1 MNKKFSTLM
10 MAGML
15 VAAPSFVGA
24 QVTLNGMPLKDAAD
38 LAKGTADASLQSCL
52 VVRDVNNNGK
62 VDQNDVIL
70 TADVDYTGKIT
81 YKGIKVTS
89 NDQKFFASEEELSKY
104 MWDLTEKKE
113 GTTGSALG
121 WSYGLMSHKT
131 GVYLTVKNGNI
142 VDKKAD
148 SFGSINATSDAGKTT
163 YTSSAFTSV
172 AYALDTKLTQKSGLF
187 TYKGVRE
194 VAEGET
200 KPGTRLLVKQD
211 GSVAIVNLSNITGA
225 DANQCGFIYVKL
237 GERDVNLADELNDIQ
252 GGEGFQ
258 FSFDKS
264 NEVKNNIFE
273 GQNLRAFRVVAPIEW
288 GLDLNGFGRFSIP
301 AGIYL
306 ASEWDGLSENTLKF
320 NTITTKEEFQK
331 LTLVA
336 ATPQSY
342 VEVTNSD
349 RAKGHGFMLELVKA
363 SEMNFYK
370 FKESTETPHF
380 DAEELSEKAEVFVG
394 NACFKLTANVGNNGN
409 DQYKLSLENARL
421 ATDKNNTDAHK
432 NVGVVIG
439 TTLNINNNVNDVEAK
454 NNYLMTNGENQVA
467 FNAVPSS
474 SQYDAKALLNEGTT
488 PAIYTLEFVG
498 GKAEGQ
504 FLTMQREGYSF
515 GAATMPALFVNEN
528 DPMFQF
534 VVSDIKDAVKNP
546 GKDKIYETIVL
557 TNRLT
562 KKDISFEL
570 YTTAEENT
578 FIIFPVSDYS
588 IAVAKN
594 ANGQLYNWSWDNIF
608 NVKGMKVKFN
618 EQKDVDKFATF
629 ESRESYN
636 GLVSFQFANTAES
649 SDRLYAAAE
658 RYKTGANKGEIINGS
673 DIITSEELT
682 EQFEL
687 IRSEAYNYITNDF
700 KYIDANGNLRNASG
714 ANVQDT
720 VAFYTYK
727 VKLFDADE
735 EGWYLTN
742 QGLKSWSEYYA
753 HNFIIK
759 ENYDGSVAL
768 FENDW
773 FKDLTTPVFDQNWFW
788 KDKNVNPHATYY
800 NVNTTNWN
808 KDEYTIGVQ
817 AWEERVCFFDL
828 TNVANQKVKT
838 FMVDEPVYGTLNP
851 VNQTTTFENAK
862 TGTFLNVKSM
872 NGINAA
878 IAASE
883 SMAFDLIPA
892 DVETN
897 VPSFFITNGGNF
909 MYFAKDSAE
918 TGRLTDWE
926 KYTFEDLEGDDFYHV
941 IFKAAELSEDGETLV
956 TTVNGQAKTVAMKAD
971 ATKGILGGLKNFK
984 FNVIESGEGDDT
996 YVIRSNNASHGAYL
1010 ASVNGIMTVT
1020 AKRAGA
1026 TRFIIETEEHSTANE
1041 DVTVSEVTVIAGE
1054 GQLTIAGAAGK
1065 KVVVSNILGQV
1076 VVNTVLSSDNATI
1089 AAPQGVVVVAVEG
1102 EAAVKAIVK

>member
-24 QVTLNGMPLKDAAD
+24 QVTLNGMPLQEAVK
-38 LAKGTADASLQSCL
+38 LAEGTDDASVSSCL
-52 VVRDVNNNGK
+52 VVRDANNNGK
-62 VDQNDVIL
+62 VDKKDVIL

-81 YKGIKVTS
+81 YRGVKVGSDNEIFT
-89 NDQKFFASEEELSKY
+89 ASEEELNKY

-113 GTTGSALG
+113 GTTGSSFG
-121 WSYGLMSHKT
+121 WSYGLKSHKT
-131 GVYLTVKNGNI
+131 GVYLTVQNGDI
-142 VDKKAD
+142 ITEKDK
-148 SFGSINATSDAGKTT
+148 SFTVINATKEKDKDDESKVF
-163 YTSSAFTSV
+163 YTSSAFTASPNV
-172 AYALDTKLTQKSGLF
+172 LDSKLKQNDGLF
-187 TYKGVRE
+187 TYKGVGDGS
-194 VAEGET
+194 V
-200 KPGTRLLVKQD
+200 GTRLLVRQD
-211 GSVAIVNLSNITGA
+211 GSVSIVNLSDLPGVTA
-225 DANQCGFIYVKL
+225 DEVGFIYVKL
-237 GERDVNLADELNDIQ
+237 GERDVNWADELNDIQ

-258 FSFDKS
+258 FSFEKS

-273 GQNLRAFRVVAPIEW
+273 GQNLRAFRVVTPIEW
-288 GLDLNGFGRFSIP
+288 GKDVNGVGRYSIP

-306 ASEWDGLSENTLKF
+306 ASEWEGLSENTLKF
-320 NTITTKEEFQK
+320 NTILTKEEFTK

-336 ATPQSY
+336 ATPQSF

-349 RAKGHGFMLELVKA
+349 RAKGHGFMLEFVKA
-363 SEMNFYK
+363 AEMNFYK
-370 FKESTETPHF
+370 FKESTEDQDF
-380 DAEELSEKAEVFVG
+380 DAEELSEEAEVFVG
-394 NACFKLTANVGNNGN
+394 NACFKLTANVGSNGN

-421 ATDKNNTDAHK
+421 ATDGDHEDVHK

-439 TTLNINNNVNDVEAK
+439 TTKNVNNNVNDVEAR
-454 NNYLMTNGENQVA
+454 NNYLMTNGQNQVA

-504 FLTMQREGYSF
+504 FLTMQKEGSKF
-515 GAATMPALFVNEN
+515 GPATMPALFVNEN
-528 DPMFQF
+528 DPMYQF
-534 VVSDIKDAVKNP
+534 VVSDVKDAVKNP

-562 KKDISFEL
+562 KEDISFEL

-594 ANGQLYNWSWDNIF
+594 ANGTLYNWSWDNIL

-618 EQKDVDKFATF
+618 EQTDVDKFATF

-649 SDRLYAAAE
+649 EDRLYAAAD
-658 RYKTGANKGEIINGS
+658 RNKKGEIIPGNIQTAE
-673 DIITSEELT
+673 DLT
-682 EQFEL
+682 DQFEL
-687 IRSEAYNYITNDF
+687 IRSEEYNYITNDF

-714 ANVQDT
+714 SNVQDT

-727 VKLFDADE
+727 VKLYDADE
-735 EGWYLTN
+735 EGWYLTER
-742 QGLKSWSEYYA
+742 GLKAFAEPFA
-753 HNFIIK
+753 HSFIIK

-768 FENDW
+768 FENNW
-773 FKDLTTPVFDQNWFW
+773 NKDLTTPVYDLNYFW
-788 KDKNVNPHATYY
+788 KDKKVNADALYY
-800 NVNTTNWN
+800 NVNTTNGFGDRW
-808 KDEYTIGVQ
+808 TVGVD
-817 AWEERVCFFDL
+817 AWTERVYFFNL
-828 TNVANQKVKT
+828 TSVANQKVKT

-851 VNQTTTFENAK
+851 VNQTTTFQNVN

-872 NGINAA
+872 EGINAA

-883 SMAFDLIPA
+883 SMAFDLVPA
-892 DVETN
+892 DTETN
-897 VPSFFITNGGNF
+897 VPSFFITNGGKF
-909 MYFAKDSAE
+909 MYFAKDSAD

-926 KYTFEDLEGDDFYHV
+926 KYTFEDLDGNDFYNV

-956 TTVNGQAKTVAMKAD
+956 TTVNGQVKTVAMEAD

-996 YVIRSNNASHGAYL
+996 YVIRSNNASHGKYL

-1026 TRFIIETEEHSTANE
+1026 TRFIIETEEHPTAN
-1041 DVTVSEVTVIAGE
+1041 DAIAASSIQVIAGNGTITVKGAE
-1054 GQLTIAGAAGK
+1054 GK
-1065 KVVVSNILGQV
+1065 NVVITNILGQTIA
-1076 VVNTVLSSDNATI
+1076 NTVVTSSEASI
-1089 AAPQGVVVVAVEG
+1089 AVPAGMVVVAVEG